1 MTRKLTTQ
9 VIRQTPQLEAFVGLL
24 RAHAATTKRLSA
36 ELIERHALT
45 LNDYEVLLHLARAPA
60 RQLRRV
66 DLAERALLTPSGI
79 TRLLEGLERA
89 GYVTRSD
96 CPSDRR
102 VTYAELT
109 DAGYEKLR
117 QASRTH
123 VKGIEALFADSFGNE
138 DLRSLASLLGRLADG
153 GVDEPCEP

>member
-1 MTRKLTTQ
+1 MTTQ
-9 VIRQTPQLEAFVGLL
+9 VIRETPQLEAWVGLL

-36 ELIERHALT
+36 ELIEKHALT
-45 LNDYEVLLHLARAPA
+45 LSDYEVLLHLARAPA

-89 GYVTRSD
+89 GWVTRSD

-109 DAGYEKLR
+109 DAGYDKLR

-123 VKGIEALFADSFGNE
+123 VKGIEALFAGSFRDDE
-138 DLRSLASLLGRLADG
+138 LRSLATLLGRLAEG
-153 GVDEPCEP
+153 GADESCAP